1 MKPYDNATVKPPIYF
16 RLKFTLMRKLSL
28 LLLITIVQLLA
39 GFAAHAQTQ
48 VLFDYGST
56 WRYLDNGTN
65 QGTTWKDVGFN
76 DGAWTQATG
85 IFGYSDPWITVYL
98 NACGTVAASPTCS
111 NKYITTYFRKNV
123 TIDDINKY
131 SGVTLN
137 AWRDDGIVVYVNGT
151 EVWRSNMPTGTILYN
166 TQASSAI
173 GSPNENTPVSQ
184 TIPIS
189 AFVNGNNVI
198 AVELHQES
206 GTSSDL
212 TFNMQALGVIKST
225 LFAFGS
231 SWKYNA
237 GSDLGTAWRAPAYD
251 ESTWPT
257 GTGHIGYG
265 ETWTNTCVPAGPTG
279 CTAGCMPGSCTKY
292 PTTYFRKTL
301 NIPDPSLYDSVRF
314 SVYRDDGI
322 VMYVNGTEVWR
333 NNMPTGTINYN
344 TMAPNNVNGTTGTYA
359 ESLAVVQSI
368 PISAFSAG
376 DNVIAI
382 ELHQNS
388 ATSSD
393 LDFNVQATG
402 VVHVIPGLVR
412 GPYLQMGNESAFTVR
427 WRTNVACKSKVEVG
441 TVYGTY
447 PITVNDANPVTD
459 HEVRVT
465 GLSANT
471 KYYYRFGTDV
481 EVLQGDTSNFCV
493 TAPTTPRRVTI
504 AAYGDC
510 GQNANG
516 NQSGSLTAYR
526 NYLASIGLKAADMM
540 ILIGDNAYNSGTDAE
555 YQTGF
560 FNAYQ
565 GNILKNHM
573 LFPAPGNHDYNNG
586 SVFDLSVPYYS
597 IFTTPTNGESGGVP
611 SGTEAYYSYNWG
623 DVHFLSLDSYGK
635 GNAGTTR
642 MYDTLGAQVQWIK
655 ADLAA
660 NTKKWVIAYWHHPPY
675 TMGSHNSD
683 NENELKLIRQ
693 NFIKI
698 LERNGVDL
706 IICGHSHD
714 YERSQLMKGH
724 YGLENTFNAAT
735 HVLDNSSGKYDGSAN
750 SCPYATESGKTEHGT
765 VYVVSGSSGASDG
778 GSTQAGYPHNAMPYS
793 ISDGGMFFLDINN
806 NRLDAKFI
814 RKNGT
819 IWDQFTIMKDVKVQD
834 TVQLLHG
841 TNTEL
846 SASWEGNYNWAPG
859 VTTRNI
865 TVAPTADTL
874 VEVKDN
880 ATNTCLVDKHYIDML
895 CTMPDITSWPSDI
908 VREGC
913 DAMVTYAITDT
924 GRPTGSITYTFAG
937 ATAGM
942 GNGTGS
948 GSTFSIGVTTV
959 TITSTN
965 ECGSASR
972 SFTITIKPLP
982 TAYNMTGGGGY
993 CPGAAGVAVGL
1004 ANSQNNVSY
1013 QLYNGT
1019 TSVGTTI
1026 AGTGA
1031 PLNFGILT
1039 SGTYSVLA
1047 TDITTNC
1054 TNAMANNAT
1063 VFVQALPTAY
1073 NVAGGGNYCTGDAGR
1088 AILLENSDLNVSYQ
1102 LYNGGTTIG
1111 SPVNGNGSAISFG
1124 VYTTAASYSVVATDI
1139 VTSCTNNMSGS
1150 VAIAIDPLPTVHMV
1164 TGGGNYCAG
1173 GIGVPVGLD
1182 NTDAGVT
1189 YQLYNGTTAVS
1200 GQEVGIGT
1208 AISFGNYTTAG
1219 TYTVLATDVTAGC
1232 TKSMTGNAIVLI
1244 DPLPVSYNINAGGN
1258 YCSGGSG
1265 VAVTLSGSQTGV
1277 SYQLY
1282 YGAATSG
1289 AAIMGTGAPISF
1301 GSKTGAGGYT
1311 VTALNTTT
1319 GCQNTMTGTTT
1330 IGINGLPTMYAITGG
1345 GNICAGAPGVNI
1357 GLGGSMVGVNYRL
1370 YMGSTAVGTTIAG
1383 NGTPIS
1389 FGNFATA
1396 GNYYAVATDAT
1407 TNCSNSMTGIATV
1420 NVTPLATPAANISV
1434 FPNDTVCAGTSV
1446 TYNVTPVNGGVSPGY
1461 EWKVNGI
1468 TMGTGSSFNYTPA
1481 NADVVSVI
1489 LYSSLP
1495 CLTSPMVTADRVMSV
1510 RPNVMPVATVTANTG
1525 DSVCEGTPVT
1535 FTVTSVNG
1543 GSDPAYRWLKNSVTV
1558 GTGADFTYNPSDGD
1572 GVLVS
1577 MTSNAPCR
1585 LTESVFSNLI
1595 AMKVDESNI
1604 PVVNI
1609 STVPGQYI
1617 SNGQSVTFTATV
1629 WDAGAAPTYK
1639 WLQNGVAIP
1648 GATNATY
1655 VTSKIDNQDTITC
1668 SVKASGLCGL
1678 TGFNSLV
1685 MKVVP
1690 TGVFEVGTKSQLQI
1704 VPNPTNGSFMIEGML
1719 HNNIN
1724 ELANITITNVLGQE
1738 VYRSQVKISSGKISE
1753 RVSLKSTLPNG
1764 AYLLILETGLG
1775 KQIYQITLSR

>member
-1 MKPYDNATVKPPIYF
+1 
-16 RLKFTLMRKLSL
+16 MRKLSL
-28 LLLITIVQLLA
+28 LLLITIVHLLA

-56 WRYLDNGTN
+56 WRYLDNGSN
-65 QGTTWKDVGFN
+65 QGTAWKDVGFN

-98 NACGTVAASPTCS
+98 NACGTVTASPACS

-123 TIDDINKY
+123 TIDDVNKY

-151 EVWRSNMPTGTILYN
+151 EVWRSNMPTGTVLYN

-173 GSPNENTPVSQ
+173 GSPNENAPVSQ
-184 TIPIS
+184 IIPIS
-189 AFVNGNNVI
+189 AFVNGNNTI

-231 SWKYNA
+231 SWKYYA
-237 GSDLGTAWRAPAYD
+237 GSDLGTAWRASAYD
-251 ESTWPT
+251 ESAWPT
-257 GTGHIGYG
+257 GTGHIGFG
-265 ETWTNTCVPAGPTG
+265 ETWTTSCIPAGPTG
-279 CTAGCMPGSCTKY
+279 CTAGCTPGGTCTKY

-301 NIPDPSLYDSVRF
+301 SLPDPSLYDSVRF

-344 TMAPNNVNGTTGTYA
+344 TIAPNNVNGTTGTYA

-368 PISAFSAG
+368 PISAFSTG

-388 ATSSD
+388 TTSSD
-393 LDFNVQATG
+393 LDFNVQAVG
-402 VVHVIPGLVR
+402 VVHVVPSLVR

-441 TVYGTY
+441 TAYGTY
-447 PITVNDANPVTD
+447 PMVVNDANPVTD

-465 GLSANT
+465 GLNANT
-471 KYYYRFGTDV
+471 KYFYRFGT
-481 EVLQGDTSNFCV
+481 EAELLQGDTSNFCM
-493 TAPTTPRRVTI
+493 TAPITSRRVTV

-555 YQTGF
+555 FQTGF

-565 GNILKNHM
+565 NNILKNHM

-586 SVFDLSVPYYS
+586 SLFDLSVPYYS

-660 NTKKWVIAYWHHPPY
+660 NTKKWVVAYWHHPPY

-735 HVLDNSSGKYDGSAN
+735 HVVDNSSGKYDGTAN
-750 SCPYATESGKTEHGT
+750 SCPYTTTSEKTDHGT

-834 TVQLLHG
+834 TVQILHG

-846 SASWEGNYNWAPG
+846 TASWEGNYNWASG
-859 VTTRNI
+859 VTTRNV
-865 TVAPTADTL
+865 TVAPMADTI

-880 ATNTCLVDKHYIDML
+880 ATNTCLVDKHYVDML
-895 CTMPDITSWPSDI
+895 CTMPDIISWPSDI

-913 DAMVTYAITDT
+913 DATVTYAITDT
-924 GRPTGSITYTFAG
+924 GRPAGSITYAFTG
-937 ATAGM
+937 ATTAM

-959 TITSTN
+959 TVTSTN
-965 ECGSASR
+965 ECGSVSR
-972 SFTITIKPLP
+972 SFTITVKPLP
-982 TAYNMTGGGGY
+982 VAYNMTGGGGY
-993 CPGAAGVAVGL
+993 CPGGAGVAIGL

-1013 QLYNGT
+1013 QLYNSAT
-1019 TSVGTTI
+1019 NVGTAMT
-1026 AGTGA
+1026 GTGG
-1031 PLNFGILT
+1031 PLDFGVMAA
-1039 SGTYSVLA
+1039 GNYSVLA
-1047 TDITTNC
+1047 TDIATNC
-1054 TNAMANNAT
+1054 TNAMATSAT
-1063 VFVQALPTAY
+1063 VFVQALPVAY
-1073 NVAGGGNYCTGDAGR
+1073 NVAGGGSYCAGDAGR
-1088 AILLENSDLNVSYQ
+1088 AVSLDNSDLNVSYQ
-1102 LYNGGTTIG
+1102 LYNGTTTIG
-1111 SPVNGNGSAISFG
+1111 SAVNGTGSAISFG
-1124 VYTTAASYSVVATDI
+1124 VYTAAASYSVIATDLI
-1139 VTSCTNNMSGS
+1139 TTCVNNMSGS
-1150 VAIAIDPLPTVHMV
+1150 VAIAIDPLPAVHAV
-1164 TGGGNYCAG
+1164 TGGGHYCAG
-1173 GIGVPVGLD
+1173 GIGVPVGMD
-1182 NTDAGVT
+1182 NTDAGIT
-1189 YQLYNGTTAVS
+1189 YQLFNSATAVS
-1200 GQEVGIGT
+1200 GQEPGIGG
-1208 AISFGNYTTAG
+1208 AISFGNYTAAG
-1219 TYTVLATDVTAGC
+1219 TYTVRATDATTGC
-1232 TKSMTGNAIVLI
+1232 ANNMTGNATAII
-1244 DPLPVSYNINAGGN
+1244 DPLPISYNMNAGGN
-1258 YCSGGSG
+1258 YCSGGAG
-1265 VAVTLSGSQTGV
+1265 VAVTLSGSEMGT

-1282 YGAATSG
+1282 YGAAASG
-1289 AAIMGTGAPISF
+1289 SAILGTGTPISF
-1301 GSKTGAGGYT
+1301 GNKTGAGGYT
-1311 VTALNTTT
+1311 VAAMNATT
-1319 GCQNTMTGTTT
+1319 GCQNMMTGTTT
-1330 IGINGLPTMYAITGG
+1330 IGINGLPTIYAITGG
-1345 GNICAGAPGVNI
+1345 GNICAGATGVNI
-1357 GLGGSMVGVNYRL
+1357 GLGGSMAGVNYRL
-1370 YMGSTAVGTTIAG
+1370 YIGSTAVGTTIEG
-1383 NGTPIS
+1383 NGTPVS

-1396 GNYYAVATDAT
+1396 GSYYAVATDIT
-1407 TNCSNSMTGIATV
+1407 TNCSNNMTGTATV
-1420 NVTPLATPAANISV
+1420 NVAPLATPASSISV

-1446 TYNVTPVNGGVSPGY
+1446 TYNVTPINGGISPGY
-1461 EWKVNGI
+1461 EWKVNG
-1468 TMGTGSSFNYTPA
+1468 TTVGTAPSFSYMPA
-1481 NADVVSVI
+1481 NGDVVSVI

-1495 CLTSPMVTADRVMSV
+1495 CITTSMVTTDKAMTV
-1510 RPNVMPVATVTANTG
+1510 RPNVMPIANVTATPG

-1535 FTVTSVNG
+1535 FMVTSVNG
-1543 GSDPAYRWLKNSVTV
+1543 GSAPAYKWLKNSVMV
-1558 GTGADFTYNPSDGD
+1558 GTGTTFTYTPVDGD
-1572 GVLVS
+1572 GILVS

-1585 LTESVFSNLI
+1585 LAESVFSNLVD
-1595 AMKVDESNI
+1595 MKVDESYI

-1609 STVPGQYI
+1609 SAVPGQYI

-1629 WDAGAAPTYK
+1629 WNAGVAPTYK
-1639 WLQNGVAIP
+1639 WLQNGSPIP

-1655 VTSKIDNQDTITC
+1655 ITNKLNNNDSISC
-1668 SVKASGLCGL
+1668 SVKGSGLCGQE
-1678 TGFNSLV
+1678 GFNSLV

-1690 TGVFEVGTKSQLQI
+1690 TGISDLGTKSQI
-1704 VPNPTNGSFMIEGML
+1704 KITPNPTAGSFMIEGML
-1719 HNNIN
+1719 YANSN
-1724 ELANITITNVLGQE
+1724 ELVNITVTNVLGQE
-1738 VYRSQVKISSGKISE
+1738 VYKSQTRVNSGKISE
-1753 RVSLKSTLPNG
+1753 HILLEDTLPDG
-1764 AYLLILETGLG
+1764 PYLLILQTGTG
-1775 KQIYQITLSR
+1775 KQVHHLMLNR